1 VGAMMGHDGRN
12 LCQSAAIPIVALP
25 TTAAAIF
32 LVPALAL
39 SALPAREARHW
50 GIAPRRL
57 PGGGFGISNR
67 RDPSKI
73 TVLRLTFGRR
83 RRGPNALQRATHAT
97 SVIAEVEAR
106 VANICR
112 CKDRIELLASMLGIP
127 RVAHC
132 LSGGGLRPVLVE
144 HSRSDLTPCVPQQL
158 PLEVLKCAAMAEFPL
173 SNSDRR
179 RKFKL
184 GVVIPPPQG
193 H

>member
-1 VGAMMGHDGRN
+1 MMGHDGRN

-25 TTAAAIF
+25 TTTAAILLF
-32 LVPALAL
+32 PSLP
-39 SALPAREARHW
+39 SNALPTCDARHR

-57 PGGGFGISNR
+57 AVGGFGISYG
-67 RDPSKI
+67 RDPSAI

-83 RRGPNALQRATHAT
+83 RRGPTHAT

-144 HSRSDLTPCVPQQL
+144 HSGSDLAPCDTFRSSCR
-158 PLEVLKCAAMAEFPL
+158 LKSSSALRWRNFRFRILTGGGNL
-173 SNSDRR
+173 SS
-179 RKFKL
+179 
-184 GVVIPPPQG
+184 GS
-193 H
+193 